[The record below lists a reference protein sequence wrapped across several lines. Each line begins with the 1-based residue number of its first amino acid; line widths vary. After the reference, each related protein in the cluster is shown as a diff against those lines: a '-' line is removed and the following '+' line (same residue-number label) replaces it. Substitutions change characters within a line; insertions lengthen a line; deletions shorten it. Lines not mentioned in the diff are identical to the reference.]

1 MLYSVYKLAV
11 AICIFS
17 VLLLQFMKNH
27 PLFILSPI
35 LFHKYI
41 IQKIFYPIKNNE
53 PIHWK
58 KSNRRSTTRQGVDH
72 NRPNIILII
81 ADDLGF
87 NDLSQPKRNNLY
99 EQDVDNIN
107 HHHHNNINRDTDTTT
122 SSATTNSRSTTTKD
136 CSDSNNNNNN
146 IKRIGPGIDTKYINS
161 IRENG
166 ISFQQA
172 YAGHATCA
180 PSRAALFTGN

>member
-11 AICIFS
+11 AICIVS

-58 KSNRRSTTRQGVDH
+58 KSNRRSTTRHGVDH
-72 NRPNIILII
+72 SRPNIILII

-107 HHHHNNINRDTDTTT
+107 HHHHHNNINRDT
-122 SSATTNSRSTTTKD
+122 SRSSTTTKD
-136 CSDSNNNNNN
+136 CSDSNNSNNNNN